1 MGKNGTITGMVLL
14 NSSKEELDE
23 GFEAINAGLSNS
35 TLYPIISP
43 YTFKLVEASDAHRHI
58 IDRPSGTIGK
68 VIISPN

>member
-1 MGKNGTITGMVLL
+1 MGKNGTITGMVLV
-14 NSSKEELDE
+14 NSTKKELDE
-23 GFEAINAGLSNS
+23 GFEAINAGLSNN

-43 YTFKLVEASDAHRHI
+43 YSFKLDEASNAHKHI